1 MKRIPYTQFIAD
13 PLVKYLPKGEMIN
26 GVPADSV
33 PVKISGNK
41 LEIYR
46 VVIEIGGMFF
56 ELVKEVEL

>member
-1 MKRIPYTQFIAD
+1 MKRIPYAQFITD
-13 PLVKYLPKGEMIN
+13 PLVKYLPKGEDTP
-26 GVPADSV
+26 VDSV

-46 VVIEIGGMFF
+46 VVVEIDGIYF